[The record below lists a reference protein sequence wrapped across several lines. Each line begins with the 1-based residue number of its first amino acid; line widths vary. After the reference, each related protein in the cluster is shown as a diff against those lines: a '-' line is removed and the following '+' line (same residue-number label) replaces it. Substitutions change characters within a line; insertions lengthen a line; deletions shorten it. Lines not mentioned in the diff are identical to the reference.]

1 MAILLGRYPRILRV
15 LEMMSTIYQKFYD
28 KTMEFL
34 LSVPGIKVLI
44 VYYFRFLMQF
54 RLACMDI
61 GERYTQMELGII
73 GVFLA
78 TVASRLRFAGVFVT
92 ISLIFCYLELQFQN
106 MARFYRK
113 RPTLLAQ
120 HFPEGQDPKRNMHR
134 ITQAV
139 VDSLSNPTVVAVGA
153 GVAGALG
160 WKALDVWDTTKQER
174 MAEKDREA
182 ASINAQ
188 KDREA
193 EDHRHRE
200 NLEAEDRRHKETLE
214 AEEHRA
220 LLIAERER
228 TAEYIRHKESLEA
241 EALQR
246 QLDREAEYKRH
257 RETLE
262 AEDRRHLENLEIEN
276 QKNRENRLSDID
288 YSKNTT
294 SSIESSEGFVDS
306 TQIVD

>member
-1 MAILLGRYPRILRV
+1 MAILLGRYPRILHV

-61 GERYTQMELGII
+61 GERYTLTEI
-73 GVFLA
+73 GFINFAVT
-78 TVASRLRFAGVFVT
+78 TVISRLSFGW
-92 ISLIFCYLELQFQN
+92 LIIVLNFILCYLELQASS

-113 RPTLLAQ
+113 RPTLLVQ
-120 HFPEGQDPKRNMHR
+120 HFPDSQDPKRRMHK
-134 ITQAV
+134 IKQV
-139 VDSLSNPTVVAVGA
+139 VEALSNPVVAA
-153 GVAGALG
+153 SIASAGATAVG
-160 WKALDVWDTTKQER
+160 WRAIDAWDTAKQENI
-174 MAEKDREA
+174 ADKNREA
-182 ASINAQ
+182 AN
-188 KDREA
+188 R
-193 EDHRHRE
+193 RHKE

-228 TAEYIRHKESLEA
+228 TEEYIRHKESLEA

-262 AEDRRHLENLEIEN
+262 AEDRRHLENLETKN
-276 QKNRENRLSDID
+276 QKNRESRLSDID
-288 YSKNTT
+288 YSKNTA
-294 SSIESSEGFVDS
+294 SSTESTNEVVDS